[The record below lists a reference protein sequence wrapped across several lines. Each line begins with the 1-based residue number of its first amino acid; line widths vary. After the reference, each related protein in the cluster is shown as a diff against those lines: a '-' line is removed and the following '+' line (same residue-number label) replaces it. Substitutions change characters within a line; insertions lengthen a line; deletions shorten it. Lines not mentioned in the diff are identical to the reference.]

1 MWSHERRTTVMSDR
15 ERFNR
20 HLLDLLS
27 QPGVVEIIV
36 ALRDRGGSASLIEL
50 QENVLRRPAP
60 ILRSLAAAG
69 QICRSVDGTWD
80 TAPPGDVHFALT
92 AAGAGLAE
100 TLDEIEDWGYRNL
113 GRPHRQHRP

>member
-1 MWSHERRTTVMSDR
+1 MSDR

-36 ALRDRGGSASLIEL
+36 ALRDRGGSATLIEL
-50 QENVLRRPAP
+50 QENVLSKPAP

-69 QICRSVDGTWD
+69 QVCRSVEGSWD
-80 TAPPGDVHFALT
+80 ATPPADVSFALT

-100 TLDEIEDWGYRNL
+100 TLDEIENWGYRNL
-113 GRPHRQHRP
+113 NGPRRHHRP